1 VKVILLDDIKGV
13 GKKDQIIEAADGYAR
28 NFLFPKKLAVEAN
41 KVNIS
46 TLDKKRRDEEQKR
59 VREFEAAKEFKE
71 KLESVKIQIPVKTG
85 EGGKLFGSVSNKEI
99 AQALNAQ
106 FSLSVDKKKINLPE
120 PIKTLGEKT
129 VEIKL
134 HTDVKAMIT
143 LNIVSA

>member
-1 VKVILLDDIKGV
+1 MKVILLDDIKGV